1 MNVSQTN
8 NPKGSPFLSSPLE
21 YVWDDA
27 NGTLGNSEYWR
38 VNEAV
43 LRQTFNAVYSELS
56 RLRSEVD
63 ELKKKVKNV

>member
-21 YVWDDA
+21 YIWDDA
-27 NGTLGNSEYWR
+27 NATLAASEYWR

-43 LRQTFNAVYSELS
+43 LRQTFNAVYSELT
-56 RLRSEVD
+56 RLQSEID
-63 ELKKKVKNV
+63 ELKKRVRNV